1 LYADYLTYLLQLYDI
16 GEYEN
21 QEENRDVG
29 GVLEPTVNMLSKRT
43 EEVCKRAT
51 QLNVER
57 KDQRLAVAI
66 DRAMSIGADNS
77 DEIGE
82 EETEEGIN

>member
-1 LYADYLTYLLQLYDI
+1 
-16 GEYEN
+16 
-21 QEENRDVG
+21 
-29 GVLEPTVNMLSKRT
+29 MLSKRT